1 MLVINDCPF
10 VSMRKGA
17 LKAFGGTLKSLY
29 EFHGHDNPMYRSRM
43 RRHYTRKDF
52 RVNGQRNYKPW
63 QFNKKIESTSL

>member
-17 LKAFGGTLKSLY
+17 LKAFGGTLSNLYKSKHL
-29 EFHGHDNPMYRSRM
+29 DNPMYRSRM

-63 QFNKKIESTSL
+63 QFNRKIESTSL